1 MVVKDDDGVS
11 GEEVHH
17 RRVVNRLAHQCLRR
31 SVDDDG
37 DICSGREIISYPAP
51 ALNVAQIGRY
61 LDGAMHGYRLALLG
75 KNLLQG

>member
-1 MVVKDDDGVS
+1 MS

-17 RRVVNRLAHQCLRR
+17 RRVINRLAHQRFRR
-31 SVDDDG
+31 SVNDNG
-37 DICSGREIISYPAP
+37 DIRSGREVISHPAP

-75 KNLLQG
+75 KNLL